1 MSDGIGD
8 VPHYLGRGGGHDACR
23 VNPPPALDIS
33 GLAVRYGDTL
43 AVDGLDLVVPAGQTV
58 ALLGPNGAGKSTIVN
73 AVLGLLHPS
82 AGRIRVL
89 DRTPQEAIRAGGVG
103 AMLQHGGLPSET
115 RVGEVIDL
123 VRRSF
128 GRAGEATAW
137 PLDDLA
143 ATAGI
148 DGLLGRQVDALSGG
162 QRQRVLLALALAG
175 EPPLLLLDEPTSA
188 MDAEGRRA
196 FWTTM
201 RGLAGRGHTVVF
213 ATHHLAEADAVADR
227 VVVVAGGR
235 VVADGS
241 AAQIKAGVAARRIS
255 FTAVPDREFDEL
267 PAVRDSSR
275 QGSTLTLTTTDA
287 EATLRALL
295 ADGVPLPDLE
305 VYGASLEDAVLAL
318 TSPTTTIGAGR

>member
-1 MSDGIGD
+1 MTT
-8 VPHYLGRGGGHDACR
+8 
-23 VNPPPALDIS
+23 PPALDIA
-33 GLAVRYGDTL
+33 GLTVRYGDTV
-43 AVDGLDLVVPAGQTV
+43 AVDGLDLTVPAGQTV
-58 ALLGPNGAGKSTIVN
+58 ALLGPNGAGKSTVVN
-73 AVLGLLHPS
+73 AVLGLLRPD

-89 DRTPQEAIRAGGVG
+89 DRTPLDAIRAGGVG
-103 AMLQHGGLPSET
+103 AMLQHGGLPGEA
-115 RVGEVIDL
+115 RVSEVIDL
-123 VRRSF
+123 VGRSF
-128 GRAGEATAW
+128 PTRW
-137 PLDDLA
+137 PLEDLV

-148 DGLLGRQVDALSGG
+148 DGVLARPVDALSGG

-188 MDAEGRRA
+188 MDVEGRRA

-241 AAQIKAGVAARRIS
+241 AAQLKAGAATRRIS
-255 FTAVPDREFDEL
+255 FTAAPGRDVDAL
-267 PAVRDSSR
+267 PAVRSSSR
-275 QGSTLTLTTTDA
+275 QGSTVTLTTGDA

-295 ADGVPLPDLE
+295 AGDAPLPDLE
-305 VYGASLEDAVLAL
+305 VRGASLEDAVLTL
-318 TSPTTTIGAGR
+318 TSSAAPSGARR

>member
-1 MSDGIGD
+1 MSDRTGD
-8 VPHYLGRGGGHDACR
+8 VPHWLAQGSPGHASR
-23 VNPPPALDIS
+23 VTRPPALDIS
-33 GLAVRYGDTL
+33 GLTVRYGDTV
-43 AVDGLDLVVPAGQTV
+43 AVDGLDLVVPVGQTV
-58 ALLGPNGAGKSTIVN
+58 ALLGPNGAGKSTTVN
-73 AVLGLLHPS
+73 AVLGLLTPT
-82 AGRIRVL
+82 AGRIRGL
-89 DRTPQEAIRAGGVG
+89 DRAPLEAIRAGGVG
-103 AMLQHGGLPSET
+103 AMLQHGGLPSEI

-128 GRAGEATAW
+128 PSAW
-137 PLDDLA
+137 PLDDLV

-148 DGLLGRQVDALSGG
+148 DGRLGRPVDALSGG

-188 MDAEGRRA
+188 MDVEGRRA

-213 ATHHLAEADAVADR
+213 ATHHLEEADAVADR

-241 AAQIKAGVAARRIS
+241 AAQIKAGVGSRRIS
-255 FTAVPDREFDEL
+255 FTAAPDRPVDGL
-267 PAVRDSSR
+267 PAVLGSSR

-295 ADGVPLPDLE
+295 ADGRPLPDLE
-305 VYGASLEDAVLAL
+305 LRGASLEDAVLSL
-318 TSPTTTIGAGR
+318 TARATTIGALR